1 MVGFQ
6 QSLRCF
12 LLLMRAAAVLA
23 GINIIS
29 HAMIFIRRLQHALA
43 VLQFF

>member
-12 LLLMRAAAVLA
+12 LLLAAVLA

-29 HAMIFIRRLQHALA
+29 HAMIFIIRRLQHALA